1 MENNENMVA
10 DMNTTGA
17 RALLMGCA
25 CVVKSMLTPEQIE
38 KFCIYDPEAL
48 VKKNEAG
55 EAVFR
60 IDLDGELPGSI
71 TPERAVFSKVKT
83 TDGKATITVIIDPEC
98 EDRKAALMETV
109 GPGLRQLE
117 EMEPQLLAKLP
128 DLAEKEKQAWDLFSQ
143 L

>member
-1 MENNENMVA
+1 MDNENTVTE
-10 DMNTTGA
+10 MNMTGA

-25 CVVKSMLTPEQIE
+25 CVVRSMLTPEQIE

-48 VKKNEAG
+48 VKTNSAG
-55 EAVFR
+55 EEIFR

-83 TDGKATITVIIDPEC
+83 TDGKATITVMIDPEC
-98 EDRKAALMETV
+98 VDRKAAVMEIV

-117 EMEPQLLAKLP
+117 EMEPQLLARLP
-128 DLAEKEKQAWDLFSQ
+128 ELAEKEKHAWDLFAQ

>member
-1 MENNENMVA
+1 MENRENMFTE
-10 DMNTTGA
+10 MNMTGA

-25 CVVKSMLTPEQIE
+25 CVVKSLLTPEQIE
-38 KFCIYDPEAL
+38 KYCIYDPEAL

-55 EAVFR
+55 EVVFR
-60 IDLDGELPGSI
+60 IDLNGELPGSI
-71 TPERAVFSKVKT
+71 TPEGAVFSKVKT

-109 GPGLRQLE
+109 GPGLRRLE
-117 EMEPQLLAKLP
+117 EMEPKLLAKLP
-128 DLAEKEKQAWDLFSQ
+128 DLAEKEKQAWDLFAQ